1 MIGHESGQLVYVREI
16 WGHASDQWR
25 AQWSGGSLEAVGQ
38 GDGGAGISPASLKMA
53 LAGVLGLLLMVGGT
67 WEGQDW
73 RYGKQLAKQAALHRG
88 DLTATSNAAADQV
101 RTEQDERQALESR
114 LQVVDETHSR
124 NLAMHKNISRLRD
137 RLASADLRLSVL
149 LDAADPTG
157 GCSVSRYR
165 RRGSWRNARP
175 T

>member
-38 GDGGAGISPASLKMA
+38 GDGGAGISPASLK
-53 LAGVLGLLLMVGGT
+53 MVGGT

-137 RLASADLRLSVL
+137 RLATADLRLSVL

-165 RRGSWRNARP
+165 RRGSWRSARP

>member
-1 MIGHESGQLVYVREI
+1 M
-16 WGHASDQWR
+16 
-25 AQWSGGSLEAVGQ
+25 GQ
-38 GDGGAGISPASLKMA
+38 GDGDAGISPASLKMA

-114 LQVVDETHSR
+114 L
-124 NLAMHKNISRLRD
+124 
-137 RLASADLRLSVL
+137 
-149 LDAADPTG
+149 
-157 GCSVSRYR
+157 
-165 RRGSWRNARP
+165 
-175 T
+175 